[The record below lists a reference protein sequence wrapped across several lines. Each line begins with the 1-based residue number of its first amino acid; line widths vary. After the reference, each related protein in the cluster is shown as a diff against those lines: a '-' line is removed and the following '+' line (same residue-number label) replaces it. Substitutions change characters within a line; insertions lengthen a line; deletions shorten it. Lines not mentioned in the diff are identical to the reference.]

1 MARIIEYNN
10 QVTEVSGFANSMQ
23 TLKEVPIVKA
33 ALVYDHP
40 ETGEVAVL
48 IINQALYFGDELDQV
63 LLNPN

>member
-1 MARIIEYNN
+1 
-10 QVTEVSGFANSMQ
+10 MQ

-40 ETGEVAVL
+40 ETGEVTVL